1 MREILITNS
10 HPDGF
15 AFALTEAGEQ
25 IFIPPYAIDG
35 AELQRGKRYQAVLIE
50 NHKEHQRERTPWMAV
65 SVLVTEHVLKP
76 APAPAPAAEPEPVE
90 CPYETP
96 LTAQELDEAVHELIR
111 ESSYIT
117 TGELAGH
124 LDVTTTTAGNSAMRL
139 FNAGK
144 ISKADVYAK
153 VGQSRPSFILWA
165 SKASDFLEES
175 A

>member
-1 MREILITNS
+1 MQETILITNH

-15 AFALTEAGEQ
+15 GFALNEAGEQ
-25 IFIPPYAIDG
+25 VFIPPYAIDG
-35 AELQRGKRYQAVLIE
+35 VDLERGKRYQAVLIE
-50 NHKEHQRERTPWMAV
+50 NHKENQRERTPWMAV
-65 SVLVTEHVLKP
+65 SVIGDTP
-76 APAPAPAAEPEPVE
+76 APAPAPAAEPEPAE
-90 CPYETP
+90 GPYETP
-96 LTAQELDEAVHELIR
+96 LAAQELDEAVHELIR
-111 ESSYIT
+111 ESGLVT

-165 SKASDFLEES
+165 SKASDFVE
-175 A
+175 

>member
-1 MREILITNS
+1 MQEILITNS

-65 SVLVTEHVLKP
+65 SVLVTEHALK
-76 APAPAPAAEPEPVE
+76 PAPAPAAEPEPVGG
-90 CPYETP
+90 PYETP
-96 LTAQELDEAVHELIR
+96 LTAEELDEAVHELIC

-124 LDVTTTTAGNSAMRL
+124 LNVTTTTAGNSAMRL

>member
-1 MREILITNS
+1 MQETILITNH

-15 AFALTEAGEQ
+15 AFALNEAGEQ
-25 IFIPPYAIDG
+25 VFIPPYAIDG

-50 NHKEHQRERTPWMAV
+50 NHKENQRERTPWMAV
-65 SVLVTEHVLKP
+65 SVIGDT
-76 APAPAPAAEPEPVE
+76 PAPAPAAEPEPVE
-90 CPYETP
+90 GPYETP
-96 LTAQELDEAVHELIR
+96 LTAQELDEAVHELIC

-124 LDVTTTTAGNSAMRL
+124 LDVTTTTANNSAMRL

-165 SKASDFLEES
+165 SKASDFLEEG

>member
-1 MREILITNS
+1 MQETILITNH

-15 AFALTEAGEQ
+15 AFALNEAGEQ

-35 AELQRGKRYQAVLIE
+35 TELQRGKHYQAVLIE

-65 SVLVTEHVLKP
+65 SVIGDTP
-76 APAPAPAAEPEPVE
+76 APEPAAEPEPVKG
-90 CPYETP
+90 PFETAM
-96 LTAQELDEAVHELIR
+96 TAEELDEAVHELIC

-117 TGELAGH
+117 SGELAEH
-124 LDVTTTTAGNSAMRL
+124 LDVTTTTAGNSATRL